1 VHVRFN
7 WDESAGSLKE
17 VTGNLHPLRVS
28 VTAVVSIVDNDESIR
43 DATKTLLR
51 SVGYEVETF
60 ASAEL
65 FLESG
70 ALQGTQCLIL
80 DIRMPGMGGPE
91 LQGLLN
97 AGESRIPIIFVSA
110 HDEHGNRRRAIAAGA
125 MDFFSKPFSADAL
138 VEAVRAA
145 MRPAE
150 A

>member
-1 VHVRFN
+1 LT
-7 WDESAGSLKE
+7 GS
-17 VTGNLHPLRVS
+17 LHPLRGL
-28 VTAVVSIVDNDESIR
+28 VTAGISIVDDDESIR

-51 SVGYEVETF
+51 SGGYEVETF

-80 DIRMPGMGGPE
+80 DIRMPGMGGLE
-91 LQGLLN
+91 LQGLFN
-97 AGESRIPIIFVSA
+97 PGESRIPIIFVTT
-110 HDEHGNRRRAIAAGA
+110 HDARWNRRKALEAGA
-125 MDFFSKPFSADAL
+125 VNVFPKPFKADAL
-138 VEAVRAA
+138 VEAVRSA